1 VADLLRVAMVAGEA
15 SGDQL
20 AAPLI
25 AALKARRK
33 PVLFAGIGGPRMQ
46 ALGFESHYPMEK
58 LSVRGYAEALKS
70 YREIMGIRRR
80 LAKALLAE
88 RPDLF
93 IGVDAS
99 DFILGLERRLKEA
112 GIPAIHYVSPSV
124 WAWRA
129 WRVRKIARSVTRILV
144 MFPFEAPLYE
154 KAGVPVTYVGH
165 PLADLIPL
173 EPAKHEARAAL
184 RLPARKL
191 IVALLPGSRRS
202 ELEYMA
208 PSFVLAAH
216 RFHQEVHDV
225 HFVCPMV
232 TRDTRD
238 MFERAVY
245 EHQCTDLPLTLL
257 FGHSHEALAAA
268 DLALVASGTATLEA
282 ALFKTPMVIA
292 YRQSP
297 LSWALMRAMVYLPY
311 VGMPNVLAGEKLVP
325 ELLQDDANPTAL
337 AGALLALL
345 RDTTAQRRQIE
356 RFRDFHHLL
365 RQNAAEKAAD
375 AVLGVLEQQTAQ
387 VVGLRRG

>member
-1 VADLLRVAMVAGEA
+1 MADLLRVAMVAGEA

-20 AAPLI
+20 AAPLM
-25 AALKARRK
+25 AALKARRN
-33 PVLFAGIGGPRMQ
+33 PIMFAGIGGPRME
-46 ALGFESHYPMEK
+46 ALGFESHYPIEK
-58 LSVRGYAEALKS
+58 LSVRGYAEALMH

-80 LAKALLAE
+80 IARSLLAE
-88 RPDLF
+88 RPDVF

-99 DFILGLERRLKEA
+99 DFNLDLERKLKDA

-129 WRVRKIARSVTRILV
+129 WRVRRIARSVTRILV

-173 EPAKHEARAAL
+173 EPNKLEARAAL
-184 RLPARKL
+184 RLPAGKL

-202 ELEYMA
+202 ELQYMA
-208 PSFVLAAH
+208 SSFVLAAH
-216 RFHQEVHDV
+216 RFRQEVHDV
-225 HFVCPMV
+225 HFVCPTV

-238 MFERAVY
+238 MFERAVH
-245 EHQCTDLPLTLL
+245 EHQRTDLPLTLL

-268 DLALVASGTATLEA
+268 DLALVASGTATLET

-292 YRQSP
+292 YRQAP
-297 LSWALMRAMVYLPY
+297 LTWALMRTMIYLPY

-325 ELLQDDANPTAL
+325 ELLQDEANPAAL
-337 AGALLALL
+337 AGALLTLL
-345 RDTTAQRRQIE
+345 RDTAAQRRQIE
-356 RFRDFHHLL
+356 RFHQFHHLL

-375 AVLGVLEQQTAQ
+375 AILEVLK
-387 VVGLRRG
+387 R